1 MLTID
6 DLCVL
11 PRDKREIL
19 VNQYMCHYVT
29 LDEAE
34 YKQEGDEGWTWF
46 KKWIT
51 DVHNT
56 EGLHIGYYVY
66 GFSYISTLEVFD
78 SVYDLEVFFDLET
91 AYDYYN
97 QITYAFEGVRV

>member
-11 PRDKREIL
+11 PQDKREIL
-19 VNQYMCHYVT
+19 IYQHMGSSVT
-29 LDEAE
+29 LDEVE

-66 GFSYISTLEVFD
+66 GFSYISTLEVLD
-78 SVYDLEVFFDLET
+78 SVYDLEVFFDLDA

-97 QITYAFEGVRV
+97 QITHAFAGVKV

>member
-1 MLTID
+1 MLTIN

-11 PRDKREIL
+11 PQDKREIL
-19 VNQYMCHYVT
+19 VNQYSGNSVT

-34 YKQEGDEGWTWF
+34 YRQESDEGWAEF

-51 DVHNT
+51 DVYDT
-56 EGLHIGYYVY
+56 DGLHIGYYVY
-66 GFSYISTLEVFD
+66 GYSYISTLEVLE
-78 SVYDLEVFFDLET
+78 SAYDLEVFFNLEA

-97 QITYAFEGVRV
+97 QITYAFAEVEV